1 MREDR
6 LTTTRSW
13 LQRLFRR
20 SPGAAEAASG
30 VGLTL
35 RPTRTVAGSASYQW
49 EVVVSLNS
57 APLGGMY
64 ADLLRQANIPV
75 LSRGWQTVP
84 MAGAPIGVTLL
95 VPQER
100 LIEARTILGLDEAAE
115 GELTGGAK
123 QLAAAEQ
130 TDAEAA
136 DADHPS
142 V

>member
-1 MREDR
+1 M
-6 LTTTRSW
+6 TTRSW

-20 SPGAAEAASG
+20 APDAAEVASG
-30 VGLTL
+30 PGLTP

-49 EVVVSLNS
+49 EVVASVNS

-75 LSRGWQTVP
+75 LSRGWQSVP

-100 LIEARTILGLDEAAE
+100 LGDARTILGLDEATE

-130 TDAEAA
+130 TDAEATG
-136 DADHPS
+136 ADHS
-142 V
+142 SEC